1 MNKIKLAVT
10 LLSLLSIFSC
20 VKNETVNKLDSNL
33 NQTKTS
39 LKAANIP
46 TSSGSAQSLSG
57 FIDNKQITLDAMK
70 SNIFYVSTGN
80 MTNGKLD
87 TSVNITLDPYTQAN
101 GIIKGDFQR
110 GNEYTISIPLDIVGI
125 DKKGFLAVSSKSY
138 FPEIK
143 FFTLKNIS
151 GTTLVSDISELNKGS
166 EDIETRWYKQ
176 GPLDIN
182 HKQSATLTL
191 KFTPDK
197 CFKYIGFKAASNGLD
212 EKASIYI
219 KHGKIA
225 ATPLMLLD
233 GEPEMYLGSTQ
244 NISYK
249 TKSGYTINEPVYW
262 YVKGDLEIIGNNYG
276 ANVTI
281 KSTGYNGGS
290 IGYNSCTNSNQNG
303 IESKI
308 TIRNSENISISG
320 NSIVFGGNSYYYSL
334 LNNKDIVSYS
344 WSVTSGTITGSKT
357 SNMVEITPKSYAG
370 GANDGLMT
378 INCTITDKCGV
389 TRTISENVKIKAC
402 TNCPNI

>member
-10 LLSLLSIFSC
+10 LLSLLSILSC
-20 VKNETVNKLDSNL
+20 VKDENVNKLDSNL
-33 NQTKTS
+33 DQTKTS

-46 TSSGSAQSLSG
+46 TSGGSAQSLSG

-87 TSVNITLDPYTQAN
+87 TSVNITLNPYTQAN

-125 DKKGFLAVSSKSY
+125 DKKSFLAVSSKSY
-138 FPEIK
+138 FPEIT
-143 FFTLKNIS
+143 FFTLKNVS
-151 GTTLVSDISELNKGS
+151 GATLVSDISKLNKGS
-166 EDIETRWYKQ
+166 EDIETRWYRQ

-182 HKQSATLTL
+182 RKQSATLTL

-197 CFKYIGFKAASNGLD
+197 CFKYIGFTAASNGLD
-212 EKASIYI
+212 EKANIYI
-219 KHGKIA
+219 KNSQIT

-233 GEPEMYLGSTQ
+233 GEPEMCLGSTQ

-262 YVKGDLEIIGNNYG
+262 YVKGDLEIVGNSFG
-276 ANVTI
+276 HNVTI
-281 KSTGYNGGS
+281 KSIGSNGGTV
-290 IGYNSCTNSNQNG
+290 GYNSCSNNNPKG

-308 TIRNSENISISG
+308 AIRNTENVEISG
-320 NSIVFGGNSYYYSL
+320 NTFVFSGNSSQYKL
-334 LNNKDIVSYS
+334 FNAKDVLSQS
-344 WSVTSGTITGSKT
+344 WSVDGGRLISDKNS
-357 SNMVEITPKSYAG
+357 SSVEIQADSFPAG
-370 GANDGLMT
+370 AYDGLM
-378 INCTITDKCGV
+378 IIRCTITDKCGM
-389 TRTISENVKIKAC
+389 TKTISKNIKIRAC
-402 TNCPNI
+402 SDCPNI